1 MSSEEMTVVFPC
13 RVGDE
18 AYSFEWNPKDA
29 RYAIVQ
35 SKCLGFNIRSAEG
48 FDIVLKSGQFEY
60 LRNSAQYRENWFTDR
75 DEAQKRLEMLN
86 AGEDTAR
93 PSSQA
98 RPNPP
103 ET

>member
-18 AYSFEWNPKDA
+18 AYSFEWNPKNA
-29 RYAIVQ
+29 KYETVQ

-48 FDIVLKSGQFEY
+48 FDILLKSGQFEY

-75 DEAQKRLEMLN
+75 DEALKRLEMLN
-86 AGEDTAR
+86 EGEDTAK
-93 PSSQA
+93 SGAQA
-98 RPNPP
+98 RQNPP